1 MNKNFLAVICVTLLL
16 APTPADAIIGF
27 DESFNG
33 DGAYETVDGAF
44 TGLDNPGWEIFGDG
58 ELRDG
63 GYVAFNDPH
72 HPNILHSDTV
82 HRELFGGG
90 SFRHHIEIRD
100 LEFARHED
108 PHFGSDQVVFLEH
121 LVDTRGDTVLFVA
134 LGLAGDGS
142 KWSIRARAGGR
153 DFIGGFVNKGSHIG
167 LTLAF
172 DEEASTYEVGY
183 DYNLLDDIE
192 PVVFSDSYDLTAGL
206 QQFVRVQFQAAGDGI
221 ISGTLDQWSLTDL
234 LASDG
239 DFNEDGVLNVADIE
253 LLAAEI
259 RRGTND
265 LGFDLNQDASVDEFD
280 RNIWVH
286 DLKNTYYGDADLDGE
301 FNTKDLVAVF
311 QAGEYEDGID
321 LNSTWDTGD
330 WNGDGDFNSRD
341 LVFAFQDGGFENGPR
356 VAVQAVPEPEGV
368 LALVGILS
376 LLALRRR
383 VG

>member
-1 MNKNFLAVICVTLLL
+1 MNKNFLAVISVTLLL

-33 DGAYETVDGAF
+33 DGAFETVDGAF

-72 HPNILHSDTV
+72 HPNVEHSDTV

-100 LEFARHED
+100 LEFAKHED
-108 PHFGSDQVVFLEH
+108 PHFGTTRSVFLEH
-121 LVDTRGDTVLFVA
+121 KLDNFGATFIFVVL
-134 LGLAGDGS
+134 GPAGDLD
-142 KWSIRARAGGR
+142 KWSLSAWAGRR
-153 DFIGGFVNKGSHIG
+153 DSIGGFVNKGSHIG

-183 DYNLLDDIE
+183 DDNLLDDIE
-192 PVVFSDSYDLTAGL
+192 PVVFSDSYGLTAGL
-206 QQFVRVQFQAAGDGI
+206 QQFVRVKFQAVGDGI

-239 DFNEDGVLNVADIE
+239 DFNEDGILNVADIE

-286 DLKNTYYGDADLDGE
+286 DLKNTYYGDGDLDGE
-301 FNTKDLVAVF
+301 FNTRDLVEVF
-311 QAGEYEDGID
+311 QAGQYEDDIEF
-321 LNSTWDTGD
+321 NSTWATGD

-341 LVFAFQDGGFENGPR
+341 LVFAFQDGGFEKGPR
-356 VAVQAVPEPEGV
+356 AAAQAVPELEGV
-368 LALVGILS
+368 LTLVGMLS